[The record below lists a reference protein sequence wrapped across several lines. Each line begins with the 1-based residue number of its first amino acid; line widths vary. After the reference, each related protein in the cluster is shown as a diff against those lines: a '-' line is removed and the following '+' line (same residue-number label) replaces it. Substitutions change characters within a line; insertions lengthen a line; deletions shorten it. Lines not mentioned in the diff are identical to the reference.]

1 MVSIDVKYCSPCLVD
16 FSKLIFYTE
25 LLMEEFRSAHQRMFG
40 DKNALS
46 SIDKKAPGIQVV
58 FTKTVD
64 KIRDK
69 QEEGL
74 PQQDSVPNNK
84 IVKPETPAKTNGQI
98 NDSPKKEMTQLTIGS
113 KWKSSSLLAVNTLS
127 SKTMN
132 GKNNNVQLQSVKK
145 TDTFLTPRVE
155 TSTVS
160 ETIKILTSNKSH
172 VSPSAPNVA
181 FQLLKSSSC
190 LNVNDKSP
198 IFMIPRVKQFQTR
211 RHSQLLANRIKL
223 FEY

>member
-1 MVSIDVKYCSPCLVD
+1 
-16 FSKLIFYTE
+16 
-25 LLMEEFRSAHQRMFG
+25 MEEFRSAHQRMFG

-46 SIDKKAPGIQVV
+46 SIDKKPPGIQVV

-69 QEEGL
+69 QEGL
-74 PQQDSVPNNK
+74 QQQDSVPNNK
-84 IVKPETPAKTNGQI
+84 IVEIPVKTNGQI
-98 NDSPKKEMTQLTIGS
+98 NGSPKKETTQLTIGS

-155 TSTVS
+155 TPTVS